1 MNNKETLQYDPNIL
15 YPPIVIEKSEK
26 ETTTNNDAV
35 EINDIRETLLNSKVY
50 HFQITKKVK
59 LKINRFY
66 IISKNRTIFVI
77 MC

>member
-1 MNNKETLQYDPNIL
+1 MIQIFL

-35 EINDIRETLLNSKVY
+35 EINDIRGILNSKVY

-59 LKINRFY
+59 LKKLIDS
-66 IISKNRTIFVI
+66 ILSQK
-77 MC
+77 